1 MNISQRPAIRLEG
14 AALRLGRK
22 TLWEDLT
29 LTVGAGE
36 FLAVLGP
43 NGSGKTSLLRVLLG
57 LQPLTAGRVEVL
69 GQPPRRGNP
78 LFGYIP
84 QQRAFDR
91 ELAVRGRDLVAF
103 GRDGYRWGWS
113 LPSRAG
119 TQKVNEM
126 LRLVGASGLAD
137 APIGRLSGG
146 EQQRIRIAEA
156 LIGEP
161 QILLCDEPLLS
172 LDLHHQQTTVQ
183 LVSAWN
189 RRGATVIFV
198 THDINPVLSAAHR
211 VLLLA
216 AGRWAVGD
224 ADAVLTSETLS
235 RIYGAPVEVARVGGK
250 VVVLGVDLGSHAP
263 VTELSEAAV
272 S

>member
-1 MNISQRPAIRLEG
+1 MSDRPAVCLKG

-29 LTVGAGE
+29 ITVREGE

-43 NGSGKTSLLRVLLG
+43 NGSGKTSLLRTLLG

-84 QQRAFDR
+84 QQRTFDP

-103 GRDGYRWGWS
+103 GRDGHRWGWS
-113 LPSRAG
+113 LSSRAG
-119 TQKVNEM
+119 TQQVNEM

-172 LDLHHQQTTVQ
+172 LDLHHQQTTVE
-183 LVSAWN
+183 LLAAWN
-189 RRGATVIFV
+189 RRGTTVIFV
-198 THDINPVLSAAHR
+198 THDINPVLVAARR

-224 ADAVLTSETLS
+224 AATVLTSETLS
-235 RIYGAPVEVARVGGK
+235 RVYGAPVEVARVSGR
-250 VVVLGVDLGSHAP
+250 VVVLEGDLGGHGP
-263 VTELSEAAV
+263 PPDVQQAV
-272 S
+272 LP

>member
-172 LDLHHQQTTVQ
+172 LDLHHQQTTVE
-183 LVSAWN
+183 LLAACN
-189 RRGATVIFV
+189 CRGTTVIFV

>member
-1 MNISQRPAIRLEG
+1 MNKRPAVRLDG
-14 AALRLGRK
+14 TALRLGHK
-22 TLWEDLT
+22 TLWENLS
-29 LTVGAGE
+29 LTVAEGE

-43 NGSGKTSLLRVLLG
+43 NGSGKTSLLRTVLG
-57 LQPLTAGRVEVL
+57 LQPLAAGRLEVF

-84 QQRAFDR
+84 QQRAFDP

-103 GRDGYRWGWS
+103 GRDGHRWGLS

-119 TQKVNEM
+119 TQRVSEM

-156 LIGEP
+156 LNGEP
-161 QILLCDEPLLS
+161 RILVCDEPLLS
-172 LDLHHQQTTVQ
+172 LDIHHQQIIVQ
-183 LVSAWN
+183 LVAAWS
-189 RRGATVIFV
+189 RRGTTVIFV
-198 THDINPVLSAAHR
+198 THDINPVLAVADR

-216 AGRWAVGD
+216 AGRWAVGEPD
-224 ADAVLTSETLS
+224 AMLTSETLS
-235 RIYGAPVEVARVGGK
+235 RVYGAPVDVAHIGGK
-250 VVVLGVDLGSHAP
+250 VIVLGVDLGGHAP
-263 VTELSEAAV
+263 VPEVQEAV
-272 S
+272 VP

>member
-1 MNISQRPAIRLEG
+1 MSDRPAVYLKG

-29 LTVGAGE
+29 ITVREGE

-43 NGSGKTSLLRVLLG
+43 NGSGKTSLLRTLLG

-84 QQRAFDR
+84 QQRTFDP

-103 GRDGYRWGWS
+103 GRDGHRWGWS
-113 LPSRAG
+113 LSSRAG
-119 TQKVNEM
+119 TQQVNEM
-126 LRLVGASGLAD
+126 LRLVGAPGLAD

-172 LDLHHQQTTVQ
+172 LDLHHQQTTVE
-183 LVSAWN
+183 LLAACN
-189 RRGATVIFV
+189 RRGTTVIFV

>member
-1 MNISQRPAIRLEG
+1 MSDRPAVYLKG

-29 LTVGAGE
+29 ITVREGE

-43 NGSGKTSLLRVLLG
+43 NGSGKTSLLRTLLG

-84 QQRAFDR
+84 QQRTFDP

-103 GRDGYRWGWS
+103 GRDGHRWGWS
-113 LPSRAG
+113 LSSRAG
-119 TQKVNEM
+119 TQQVNEM
-126 LRLVGASGLAD
+126 LRLVGAPGLAD

-172 LDLHHQQTTVQ
+172 LDLHHQQTTVE
-183 LVSAWN
+183 LLAAWN
-189 RRGATVIFV
+189 RRGTTVIFV
-198 THDINPVLSAAHR
+198 THDINPVLVAARR

-235 RIYGAPVEVARVGGK
+235 RVYGAPVDVARVGGRIL
-250 VVVLGVDLGSHAP
+250 VLGVDVGGHGP
-263 VTELSEAAV
+263 PPELPQAV
-272 S
+272 SS